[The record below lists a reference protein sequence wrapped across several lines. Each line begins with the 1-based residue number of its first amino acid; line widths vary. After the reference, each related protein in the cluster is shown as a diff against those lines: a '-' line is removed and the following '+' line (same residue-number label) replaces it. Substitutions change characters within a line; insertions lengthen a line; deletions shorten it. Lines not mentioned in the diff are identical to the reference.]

1 MSVIKETSCDI
12 TVVAIDRT
20 HRIGKGYNDK
30 KSIVRFTTFRHR
42 TMFYRGRTNLKNNV
56 KLKLD
61 ITKNRH
67 KTFTKAIE
75 TVKSY
80 DNVNYDIVD
89 VNFRLK
95 VVFKNGSSKFFTDIM
110 SLKEILEKE
119 GINQVQY
126 FDVYALQLY

>member
-1 MSVIKETSCDI
+1 
-12 TVVAIDRT
+12 
-20 HRIGKGYNDK
+20 
-30 KSIVRFTTFRHR
+30 
-42 TMFYRGRTNLKNNV
+42 MFYRSRTNLKNNV

-67 KTFTKAIE
+67 KIFTKAIE

-95 VVFKNGSSKFFTDIM
+95 VVFKDGSSKFFTDIM

>member
-12 TVVAIDRT
+12 TEVAIDRT
-20 HRIGKGYNDK
+20 RRIGKGYNDK

-67 KTFTKAIE
+67 KIFTKAIE
-75 TVKSY
+75 TVKSQKLLTLT
-80 DNVNYDIVD
+80 
-89 VNFRLK
+89 F
-95 VVFKNGSSKFFTDIM
+95 G
-110 SLKEILEKE
+110 
-119 GINQVQY
+119 
-126 FDVYALQLY
+126 